1 MQDYILIVED
11 DNDINQMLKDLLTA
25 HHYMV
30 RQAFSG
36 TEGLMH
42 IKQQTPQAVILDLML
57 PGMNGEEVLAH
68 IKENYPDIAV
78 LVASAKEDV
87 KTKVALLR
95 SGAEDFISKPFDT
108 EELLARLEVV
118 LRRNGKEHFRKV
130 ANEGE
135 SENVLQYKDI
145 VMEPENFKVMVS
157 GTEVKL
163 TKREF
168 MILQLLMQNPEK
180 VFTKNNIYESV
191 WNEEFLGEENAV
203 NVHISNIRQKLAKVN
218 GEEMYIQTVWGIG
231 FKMK

>member
-1 MQDYILIVED
+1 
-11 DNDINQMLKDLLTA
+11 
-25 HHYMV
+25 
-30 RQAFSG
+30 
-36 TEGLMH
+36 MH
-42 IKQQTPQAVILDLML
+42 IKQQAPQAVILDLML
-57 PGMNGEEVLAH
+57 PGMNGEELLAH

-191 WNEEFLGEENAV
+191 WNEEFIGEENAV
-203 NVHISNIRQKLAKVN
+203 NVHISNIRQKLAKIN
-218 GEEMYIQTVWGIG
+218 AAE
-231 FKMK
+231 